1 MWYLRAFDKTTE
13 KLTDEVPLRDLSL
26 DVVRKLWPGNADDA
40 LVGLVLRVDAKRSI
54 VIERFAGQPIELTR
68 ADWFVEWMNE

>member
-1 MWYLRAFDKTTE
+1 MWCLRAFDKTTE
-13 KLTDEVPLRDLSL
+13 KLIDEVPLRDLSL

-40 LVGLVLRVDAKRSI
+40 LLGLVFQVDAKRSI

-68 ADWFVEWMNE
+68 ADWFVEWINA